1 MSAAARSPTTGGPT
15 AATRPTPRDRSG
27 CVRFSGA
34 VRSSRPS
41 SMRPSMPSG
50 QTRRRKRSAA
60 TGARCRNSCGGA
72 GTGRLTTPRGQKI
85 PKKSPKNSQ
94 IRGVK
99 NTHPQ
104 IFGGEDIST
113 PKKRHLHPN
122 GTTPPNTSSSQ
133 PQFSSPLLPQSPLGR
148 WVTGFQTGQIH
159 QKQDAYND
167 GVRYVCIGEK
177 REGADREK

>member
-1 MSAAARSPTTGGPT
+1 LSAAARSPTTGGPT

-113 PKKRHLHPN
+113 PKKK
-122 GTTPPNTSSSQ
+122 TPPPQRNHPTQHLFISASIFFSSS
-133 PQFSSPLLPQSPLGR
+133 SPEPSWEMG
-148 WVTGFQTGQIH
+148 
-159 QKQDAYND
+159 D
-167 GVRYVCIGEK
+167 GIPD
-177 REGADREK
+177 GADTSEARCVQ